1 MGRQIPEGVSAT
13 SKVVRQTGRKQ
24 QQVRQVCSASSA
36 SRSMVVNY
44 SSAHSAIFR
53 LRRLPTL
60 YGSLAD
66 VQDGRQVPLPQID
79 GDTGVAQTQFRS

>member
-1 MGRQIPEGVSAT
+1 
-13 SKVVRQTGRKQ
+13 
-24 QQVRQVCSASSA
+24 
-36 SRSMVVNY
+36 MVVNY

-53 LRRLPTL
+53 LRRHPTL

-66 VQDGRQVPLPQID
+66 VQDGRQVLLPQID

>member
-1 MGRQIPEGVSAT
+1 
-13 SKVVRQTGRKQ
+13 
-24 QQVRQVCSASSA
+24 
-36 SRSMVVNY
+36 MVVNY

-66 VQDGRQVPLPQID
+66 VQDGRQVLLPQID